1 MFKQQKTN
9 ELPISYIIIY
19 LKKDGLPWHM
29 SSQPSKEH
37 DVIVSLVRSYE
48 HDATTCIY
56 GPGGAGK
63 TLLCMLSLIKTVQE
77 GKKVIFIDTEKKFPV
92 DRFQQI
98 CENYQ
103 KILAST
109 IFFQPESF
117 EELSSVLELL
127 STTISPSI
135 GMIIVDT
142 LTHYFRLEISAHEDK
157 KAINSALGEQ
167 LDYLSEMRKKLGIP
181 ILITTQ
187 VYADMDQKEKVN
199 PIGGDL
205 IKTRCKTIIELEK
218 LQGNLRRAIL
228 IKNRYEERGKHV
240 VFEIVKNGISLL

>member
-1 MFKQQKTN
+1 MKAQQ
-9 ELPISYIIIY
+9 
-19 LKKDGLPWHM
+19 G
-29 SSQPSKEH
+29 KEH
-37 DVIVSLVRSYE
+37 DVIVSLIGSYE
-48 HDATTCIY
+48 QDATTCLY

-63 TLLCMLSLIKTVQE
+63 TLLSMLALIKTVQE

-98 CENYQ
+98 CSNSQ

-117 EELSSVLELL
+117 EELTSILEILSSN
-127 STTISPSI
+127 ISPTV

-142 LTHYFRLEISAHEDK
+142 LTHYFRLEISANEDK

-167 LDYLSEMRKKLGIP
+167 LDYLSDMRKKLGIP

-187 VYADMDQKEKVN
+187 VYSAMDQKETVN

-218 LQGNLRRAIL
+218 LQGNMRRAIVV
-228 IKNRYEERGKHV
+228 KNRYEEKGKQV
-240 VFEIVKNGISLL
+240 TFEIVKNGISVL